1 MLQRIQTV
9 YFALSI
15 VLWGA
20 FFSGVSLLSF
30 ENTAS
35 KTVENVSIF
44 GRKIFQMADGK
55 ETLLKVENQPI
66 FILCGLMIVLVF
78 LTLMRY
84 KSPKKQLGLAR
95 FTLLLNALLVFALV
109 VWSTYLFS
117 TGPKGSSNSV
127 GLGYY
132 LLCATLPLSYFGY
145 RGVLRDKMLLDSL
158 DRLR

>member
-1 MLQRIQTV
+1 MLQRIQTL

-30 ENTAS
+30 ENTTS
-35 KTVENVSIF
+35 KTVVYVTVF
-44 GRKIFQMADGK
+44 GRKTCQITDGK

-66 FILCGLMIVLVF
+66 FIVCGLMIVLVF
-78 LTLMRY
+78 ITLMRY

-117 TGPKGSSNSV
+117 S
-127 GLGYY
+127 
-132 LLCATLPLSYFGY
+132 A
-145 RGVLRDKMLLDSL
+145 
-158 DRLR
+158 

>member
-1 MLQRIQTV
+1 MLQRIQTL

-20 FFSGVSLLSF
+20 FFTGVPLLIF
-30 ENTAS
+30 ENPAS
-35 KTVENVSIF
+35 KTVAYISVF
-44 GRKIFQMADGK
+44 GSKIIDGK

-66 FILCGLMIVLVF
+66 FIVCGLMIVLVF

-145 RGVLRDKMLLDSL
+145 RGVLSDKMLLDSL